1 MRTWFDK
8 KIQSNVRYSY
18 IITTWLNDLGSMTK
32 FLSVR
37 LRTKWLMVR
46 VQLHSLELQ
55 VLHLLQGRS
64 SLTFRQLQSLDLI

>member
-1 MRTWFDK
+1 MRTWFGK

-18 IITTWLNDLGSMTK
+18 IITTWLNDLGSTAK

-37 LRTKWLMVR
+37 LRTKWLMVQ
-46 VQLHSLELQ
+46 VQLQSLELQ